1 MTYAELRRM
10 HKVKSELSDLT
21 AGEREIYDAFLELG
35 ESKPDLRIL
44 GDAWLTAVIKTLE
57 PSHGSRSA
65 RRSRGRLRH

>member
-1 MTYAELRRM
+1 MTYAELMRM

-44 GDAWLTAVIKTLE
+44 GDAWLRWHASKDQ
-57 PSHGSRSA
+57 
-65 RRSRGRLRH
+65 